1 MGAPKLIPP
10 SSVKSLHNHQCFQVR
25 LVFNPGLLIV
35 LSAPRMKLSLASRV
49 TAAFLLVVVVL
60 TFGSVA
66 LTAMLLRTSLEEG
79 LVSRLDQDLASW
91 RGLLV
96 QEERVLWATARGA
109 ANGPALRAALT
120 SEDVDTQTL
129 EGIAAEQRSLL
140 GVDLFV
146 FMDAAGKVRAGSAMG
161 PLSPHL
167 ATLLKLEQAG
177 LLMIE
182 GIPYWCVSSPV
193 EANGRVA
200 GYLAVGNR
208 LGDELL
214 SQLHQRSGAEPLL
227 TLGNTVI
234 ASGLKSVDSGEVLAA
249 LRAVEDSRSFLRL
262 RRIRV
267 LAAQQEV
274 GEGLRLVLVRS
285 VDEEFSRFR
294 VTLFALMGVGLA
306 GALVAGGVAFL
317 LARRVTGPLR
327 QLTSVAARVVAEG
340 DFEVSFD
347 MRSRDEIGELAHS
360 FEMMM
365 SRLRDVLLALRA
377 ASEQLEAAASQLSEE
392 AAMQNRTVTRQAAAL
407 YQTQVTAEELQRA
420 SRLASQRAQ
429 AVLKDAER
437 ADSLGRAGEASLESS
452 LGGLSF
458 IRSHVDQIARTSQEL
473 QQRTLQIGSITDT
486 VKDLADQSNMLALN
500 AAIEAARSG
509 EHGKGFSV
517 VAREIRFLADQSA
530 GATARVQEILND
542 IRRAILATVSTNE
555 SGAREVEGGLA
566 QVRATGESLH
576 ALASI
581 VHDNRLAVRAIS
593 DTVSQQDA
601 GIAQLFVALKDL
613 SSLSQETV
621 TRLSATQEAA
631 ARLSEAS
638 REVGIIV
645 RQYKL

>member
-1 MGAPKLIPP
+1 
-10 SSVKSLHNHQCFQVR
+10 
-25 LVFNPGLLIV
+25 
-35 LSAPRMKLSLASRV
+35 MKLSLASRV

-66 LTAMLLRTSLEEG
+66 LVAMLLRTSLEEG
-79 LVSRLDQDLASW
+79 LVGRLEQDLASW
-91 RGLLV
+91 RGLLE
-96 QEERVLWATARGA
+96 QEGRVLTATSRGA
-109 ANGPALRAALT
+109 VSGPILRAVLA

-129 EGIAAEQRSLL
+129 EGISADQRSLL

-146 FMDAAGKVRAGSAMG
+146 IMDPKGKVRAGSAEG
-161 PLSPHL
+161 PLPTHL
-167 ATLLKLEQAG
+167 AALLKRQQVG

-182 GIPYWCVSSPV
+182 DTAYWCVSNPV
-193 EANGRVA
+193 EANGRIV
-200 GYLAVGNR
+200 GHLAMGIR

-214 SQLHQRSGAEPLL
+214 RRLREQSGAEPLL
-227 TLGNTVI
+227 TLGNTVT
-234 ASGLKSVDSGEVLAA
+234 ASGLQSVDSGEVLAA
-249 LRAVEDSRSFLRL
+249 LRTVEHSRSFLQL
-262 RRIRV
+262 RRTRV
-267 LAAQQEV
+267 LTAQQEV

-285 VDEEFSRFR
+285 VDEEFARFR
-294 VTLFALMGVGLA
+294 VTLFALLGVGAA

-327 QLTSVAARVVAEG
+327 QLTAAAARVVAEG
-340 DFEVSFD
+340 DFQASLDV
-347 MRSRDEIGELAHS
+347 RSRDEIGELAHS
-360 FEMMM
+360 FQEMMG
-365 SRLRDVLLALRA
+365 RLRKVLLALRA
-377 ASEQLEAAASQLSEE
+377 ASEHLEAAASQLSEE

-407 YQTQVTAEELQRA
+407 YETQVTAEQLQRA

-437 ADSLGRAGEASLESS
+437 ADTLGRAGEASLEGS

-458 IRSHVDQIARTSQEL
+458 IRNHVDQIARTSHEL

-509 EHGKGFSV
+509 EHGKGFAV

-581 VHDNRLAVRAIS
+581 VHDNRLAVREIS

-601 GIAQLFVALKDL
+601 GIAQLFAALRDL

-631 ARLSEAS
+631 SQLSEAS
-638 REVGIIV
+638 REVGLIV

>member
-1 MGAPKLIPP
+1 
-10 SSVKSLHNHQCFQVR
+10 
-25 LVFNPGLLIV
+25 
-35 LSAPRMKLSLASRV
+35 MKLSLASRV

-60 TFGSVA
+60 TFGSMA
-66 LTAMLLRTSLEEG
+66 LVAMLLRTSLEEG
-79 LVSRLDQDLASW
+79 LVGRLEQDLATW
-91 RGLLV
+91 RGLLA
-96 QEERVLWATARGA
+96 QEARVLAATSRGA
-109 ANGPALRAALT
+109 VNGPILRAVLA

-129 EGIAAEQRSLL
+129 EGIAADQRSLL

-146 FMDAAGKVRAGSAMG
+146 LMDPRGTVRAGSAVG
-161 PLSPHL
+161 PLPPSL
-167 ATLLKLEQAG
+167 APLLKRQQAG
-177 LLMIE
+177 LMMLE
-182 GIPYWCVSSPV
+182 GTPYWCLSSPV
-193 EANGRVA
+193 EANGRIV
-200 GYLAVGNR
+200 GHLAMGIR

-214 SQLHQRSGAEPLL
+214 RRLREQSGAEPLL
-227 TLGNTVI
+227 TLGNTVT
-234 ASGLKSVDSGEVLAA
+234 ASGLQSVDSGEVLAA
-249 LRAVEDSRSFLRL
+249 LRTVENSQRFLQL
-262 RRIRV
+262 RRTRV

-274 GEGLRLVLVRS
+274 GEGLRLVLVHS
-285 VDEEFSRFR
+285 VDEEFARFR
-294 VTLFALMGVGLA
+294 VTLFALLGVGVA

-327 QLTSVAARVVAEG
+327 QLTVAAARVVAEG
-340 DFEVSFD
+340 DFNASLDV
-347 MRSRDEIGELAHS
+347 RSQDEIGELAHS
-360 FEMMM
+360 FEEMMG
-365 SRLRDVLLALRA
+365 RLREVLLALRA

-407 YQTQVTAEELQRA
+407 YETQVTAEELQRA

-437 ADSLGRAGEASLESS
+437 ADTLGRAGEESLEGS

-458 IRSHVDQIARTSQEL
+458 IRNQVDQIARTSNEL

-509 EHGKGFSV
+509 EHGQGFSV

-542 IRRAILATVSTNE
+542 IRRAILATVSTTE

-581 VHDNRLAVRAIS
+581 VHDNRLAVREIS

-601 GIAQLFVALKDL
+601 GIAQLFLALRDL
-613 SSLSQETV
+613 STLSQETV

-631 ARLSEAS
+631 TRLSEAS
-638 REVGIIV
+638 REVSIIV
-645 RQYKL
+645 NQYKL